1 MVQVIR
7 ERPNLLPLINGVK
20 FEPHPEG
27 SISAPI
33 SEEAAQQFLAVPG
46 YRLVEVEQLP
56 EAPAAPAKAERK
68 PRAAAE
74 KAASEAPKAEEPAT
88 PAQPAADAGAAE
100 EVF

>member
-27 SISAPI
+27 SISALI

-46 YRLVEVEQLP
+46 YRLADVEPVT

-68 PRAAAE
+68 PRAAKESAPE
-74 KAASEAPKAEEPAT
+74 VPKAEEPAA
-88 PAQPAADAGAAE
+88 PAQPAADAGDAE

>member
-46 YRLVEVEQLP
+46 YRLADVEP
-56 EAPAAPAKAERK
+56 MTEAPAAPTKAERK
-68 PRAAAE
+68 QRATAKEAAP
-74 KAASEAPKAEEPAT
+74 EAPKVEEPAA
-88 PAQPAADAGAAE
+88 PAQPAADAGDAE

>member
-7 ERPNLLPLINGVK
+7 ERPNLLPLINGIK

-27 SISAPI
+27 SISAPM

-46 YRLVEVEQLP
+46 YRLADVEQVT

-68 PRAAAE
+68 PRAAKE
-74 KAASEAPKAEEPAT
+74 AASEVPKAEEPAA
-88 PAQPAADAGAAE
+88 PAQPAADAGDAE

>member
-1 MVQVIR
+1 MVQIIR

-27 SISAPI
+27 SISADI

-46 YRLVEVEQLP
+46 YRLA
-56 EAPAAPAKAERK
+56 EAAEPAAPAPKAERK
-68 PRAAAE
+68 PRAAAKE
-74 KAASEAPKAEEPAT
+74 AAEPPAAE
-88 PAQPAADAGAAE
+88 PAADAAAE

>member
-46 YRLVEVEQLP
+46 YRLADVEPVT

-68 PRAAAE
+68 PRAAKESAPE
-74 KAASEAPKAEEPAT
+74 VPKAEEPAA
-88 PAQPAADAGAAE
+88 PAQPAADAGDAE